1 MIKSMTGYG
10 RAQGSFSGGDITAEV
25 KSVNNRY
32 LDCGVKLPRGYAY
45 LEEGVKS
52 QVQKAISRGKV
63 DVFITINAAG
73 ADNVKISVNEPV
85 AKGYIDAM
93 HRLVQEYG
101 IQDDISASAISKFSD
116 VFLVEKQEQDENEV
130 KSAISGVVAE
140 ALSAFDAMRT
150 REGEALKTDL
160 LQKAEGIL
168 TLVSKVEERSPIT
181 VKAYRERLTA
191 KMQEVLED
199 RQIDGL
205 RDENGS
211 VKPEYKVCLDVY
223 GHEKELGHHVVCIGG
238 SETAIE
244 TAMYLAEN
252 GHDVTLLT
260 RQDELAKDAS
270 HLHYITMAWIKTEP
284 DGRTHM
290 APAWEKYEGIK
301 GILNATTVKVEGN
314 TVTYI
319 QDGVEKTVSGDSVM
333 ISGGMNPNV
342 DEALTFAGIV
352 PKFYVI
358 GDANRDGNIQR
369 GMRDA
374 FSKAMLL

>member
-10 RAQGSFSGGDITAEV
+10 RAQGSFSGGDITVEI

-140 ALSAFDAMRT
+140 ALGAFDAMRT
-150 REGEALKTDL
+150 REGEALKTAL

-199 RQIDGL
+199 RQIDEA
-205 RDENGS
+205 RIIQEAAIYAD
-211 VKPEYKVCLDVY
+211 KV
-223 GHEKELGHHVVCIGG
+223 
-238 SETAIE
+238 A
-244 TAMYLAEN
+244 
-252 GHDVTLLT
+252 
-260 RQDELAKDAS
+260 
-270 HLHYITMAWIKTEP
+270 
-284 DGRTHM
+284 
-290 APAWEKYEGIK
+290 
-301 GILNATTVKVEGN
+301 
-314 TVTYI
+314 
-319 QDGVEKTVSGDSVM
+319 
-333 ISGGMNPNV
+333 V
-342 DEALTFAGIV
+342 DEETVRLRSHVDQLQNMLSEGG
-352 PKFYVI
+352 VI
-358 GDANRDGNIQR
+358 GRKLDFLMQEMNREANTIGSKGNDVEQARNVVSIKSELEKIREQIQNIE
-369 GMRDA
+369 
-374 FSKAMLL
+374 

>member
-1 MIKSMTGYG
+1 MTGYG
-10 RAQGSFSGGDITAEV
+10 RAQGSFSGGDITVEI

-140 ALSAFDAMRT
+140 ALGAFDAMRT

-199 RQIDGL
+199 RQIDEA
-205 RDENGS
+205 RIIQEAAIYAD
-211 VKPEYKVCLDVY
+211 KV
-223 GHEKELGHHVVCIGG
+223 
-238 SETAIE
+238 A
-244 TAMYLAEN
+244 
-252 GHDVTLLT
+252 
-260 RQDELAKDAS
+260 
-270 HLHYITMAWIKTEP
+270 
-284 DGRTHM
+284 
-290 APAWEKYEGIK
+290 
-301 GILNATTVKVEGN
+301 
-314 TVTYI
+314 
-319 QDGVEKTVSGDSVM
+319 
-333 ISGGMNPNV
+333 V
-342 DEALTFAGIV
+342 DEETVRLRSHVDQLQNMLSEGG
-352 PKFYVI
+352 VI
-358 GDANRDGNIQR
+358 GRKLDFLMQEMNREANTIGSKGNDVEQARNVVNIKSELEKIREQIQNIE
-369 GMRDA
+369 
-374 FSKAMLL
+374 

>member
-85 AKGYIDAM
+85 AKGYIDAL
-93 HRLVQEYG
+93 RQLVQEYG
-101 IQDDISASAISKFSD
+101 IQDDISASAISRFSD

-150 REGEALKTDL
+150 REGEALKNDL

-199 RQIDGL
+199 RQIDEA
-205 RDENGS
+205 RIIQEAAIYAD
-211 VKPEYKVCLDVY
+211 KV
-223 GHEKELGHHVVCIGG
+223 
-238 SETAIE
+238 A
-244 TAMYLAEN
+244 
-252 GHDVTLLT
+252 
-260 RQDELAKDAS
+260 
-270 HLHYITMAWIKTEP
+270 
-284 DGRTHM
+284 
-290 APAWEKYEGIK
+290 
-301 GILNATTVKVEGN
+301 
-314 TVTYI
+314 
-319 QDGVEKTVSGDSVM
+319 
-333 ISGGMNPNV
+333 V
-342 DEALTFAGIV
+342 DEETVRLRSHVDQLQNMLSEGG
-352 PKFYVI
+352 VI
-358 GDANRDGNIQR
+358 GRKLDFLMQEMNREANTIGSKGNDVEQARNVVNIKSELEKIREQIQNIE
-369 GMRDA
+369 
-374 FSKAMLL
+374 

>member
-10 RAQGSFSGGDITAEV
+10 RAQGSFSGGDITVEV

-52 QVQKAISRGKV
+52 QVQKTISRGKV

-101 IQDDISASAISKFSD
+101 IQDDISASAISRFSD

-140 ALSAFDAMRT
+140 ALDAFDAMRT

-181 VKAYRERLTA
+181 VKAYLERLTA

-199 RQIDGL
+199 RQIDEA
-205 RDENGS
+205 RIIQEAAIYAD
-211 VKPEYKVCLDVY
+211 KV
-223 GHEKELGHHVVCIGG
+223 
-238 SETAIE
+238 A
-244 TAMYLAEN
+244 
-252 GHDVTLLT
+252 
-260 RQDELAKDAS
+260 
-270 HLHYITMAWIKTEP
+270 
-284 DGRTHM
+284 
-290 APAWEKYEGIK
+290 
-301 GILNATTVKVEGN
+301 
-314 TVTYI
+314 
-319 QDGVEKTVSGDSVM
+319 
-333 ISGGMNPNV
+333 V
-342 DEALTFAGIV
+342 DEETVRLRSHVDQLQNMLSEGG
-352 PKFYVI
+352 VI
-358 GDANRDGNIQR
+358 GRKLDFLMQEMNREANTIGSKGNDVEQARNVVNIKSELEKIREQIQNIE
-369 GMRDA
+369 
-374 FSKAMLL
+374 

>member
-10 RAQGSFSGGDITAEV
+10 RAQGSFSGGNITVEV

-32 LDCGVKLPRGYAY
+32 LDCGVKLPRGYVY

-101 IQDDISASAISKFSD
+101 IQDDISASAISRFSD

-199 RQIDGL
+199 RQIDEA
-205 RDENGS
+205 RIIQEAAIYAD
-211 VKPEYKVCLDVY
+211 KV
-223 GHEKELGHHVVCIGG
+223 
-238 SETAIE
+238 A
-244 TAMYLAEN
+244 
-252 GHDVTLLT
+252 
-260 RQDELAKDAS
+260 
-270 HLHYITMAWIKTEP
+270 
-284 DGRTHM
+284 
-290 APAWEKYEGIK
+290 
-301 GILNATTVKVEGN
+301 
-314 TVTYI
+314 
-319 QDGVEKTVSGDSVM
+319 
-333 ISGGMNPNV
+333 V
-342 DEALTFAGIV
+342 DEETVRLRSHVDQLQNMLTEGG
-352 PKFYVI
+352 VI
-358 GDANRDGNIQR
+358 GRKLDFLMQEMNREANTIGSKGNDVEQARNVVNIKSELEKIREQIQNIE
-369 GMRDA
+369 
-374 FSKAMLL
+374 

>member
-1 MIKSMTGYG
+1 MIKSMTGFG
-10 RAQGSFSGGDITAEV
+10 RAQGSFSGGDITVEI

-140 ALSAFDAMRT
+140 ALGAFDAMRT

-199 RQIDGL
+199 RQIDEA
-205 RDENGS
+205 RIIQEAAIYAD
-211 VKPEYKVCLDVY
+211 KV
-223 GHEKELGHHVVCIGG
+223 
-238 SETAIE
+238 A
-244 TAMYLAEN
+244 
-252 GHDVTLLT
+252 
-260 RQDELAKDAS
+260 
-270 HLHYITMAWIKTEP
+270 
-284 DGRTHM
+284 
-290 APAWEKYEGIK
+290 
-301 GILNATTVKVEGN
+301 
-314 TVTYI
+314 
-319 QDGVEKTVSGDSVM
+319 
-333 ISGGMNPNV
+333 V
-342 DEALTFAGIV
+342 DEETVRLRSHVDQLQNMLSEGG
-352 PKFYVI
+352 VI
-358 GDANRDGNIQR
+358 GRKLDFLMQEMNREANTIGSKGNDVEQARNVVSIKSELEKIREQIQNIE
-369 GMRDA
+369 
-374 FSKAMLL
+374 

>member
-10 RAQGSFSGGDITAEV
+10 RAQGSFSGGDITVEV

-45 LEEGVKS
+45 LEEGIKS
-52 QVQKAISRGKV
+52 QVQKTISRGKV

-93 HRLVQEYG
+93 RQLVQEYG
-101 IQDDISASAISKFSD
+101 IQDDISASAISRFSD

-168 TLVSKVEERSPIT
+168 ALVSKVEERSPIT
-181 VKAYRERLTA
+181 VRAYRERLTA

-199 RQIDGL
+199 RQIDEA
-205 RDENGS
+205 RIIQEAAIYAD
-211 VKPEYKVCLDVY
+211 KV
-223 GHEKELGHHVVCIGG
+223 
-238 SETAIE
+238 A
-244 TAMYLAEN
+244 
-252 GHDVTLLT
+252 
-260 RQDELAKDAS
+260 
-270 HLHYITMAWIKTEP
+270 
-284 DGRTHM
+284 
-290 APAWEKYEGIK
+290 
-301 GILNATTVKVEGN
+301 
-314 TVTYI
+314 
-319 QDGVEKTVSGDSVM
+319 
-333 ISGGMNPNV
+333 V
-342 DEALTFAGIV
+342 DEETVRLRSHVDQLQNMLSEGG
-352 PKFYVI
+352 VI
-358 GDANRDGNIQR
+358 GRKLDFLMQEMNREANTIGSKGNDVEQARNVVNIKSELEKIREQIQNIE
-369 GMRDA
+369 
-374 FSKAMLL
+374 

>member
-85 AKGYIDAM
+85 AKGYIDAL
-93 HRLVQEYG
+93 RQLVQEYG
-101 IQDDISASAISKFSD
+101 IQDDISASAISRFSD

-150 REGEALKTDL
+150 REGEALKNDL

-199 RQIDGL
+199 RQIDEA
-205 RDENGS
+205 RIIQEAAIYAD
-211 VKPEYKVCLDVY
+211 KV
-223 GHEKELGHHVVCIGG
+223 
-238 SETAIE
+238 A
-244 TAMYLAEN
+244 
-252 GHDVTLLT
+252 
-260 RQDELAKDAS
+260 
-270 HLHYITMAWIKTEP
+270 
-284 DGRTHM
+284 
-290 APAWEKYEGIK
+290 
-301 GILNATTVKVEGN
+301 
-314 TVTYI
+314 
-319 QDGVEKTVSGDSVM
+319 
-333 ISGGMNPNV
+333 V
-342 DEALTFAGIV
+342 DEETVRLRSHVDQLQNMLSEGG
-352 PKFYVI
+352 VI
-358 GDANRDGNIQR
+358 GRKLDFLMQEMNREANTIGSKGNDVEQARNVVNIK
-369 GMRDA
+369 
-374 FSKAMLL
+374 S

>member
-10 RAQGSFSGGDITAEV
+10 RAQGSFSGGDITVEV

-52 QVQKAISRGKV
+52 QVQKTISRGKV

-101 IQDDISASAISKFSD
+101 IQDDISASAISRFSD

-140 ALSAFDAMRT
+140 ALGAFDAMRT

-160 LQKAEGIL
+160 LQKADGIL

-199 RQIDGL
+199 RQIDEA
-205 RDENGS
+205 RIIQEAAIYAD
-211 VKPEYKVCLDVY
+211 KV
-223 GHEKELGHHVVCIGG
+223 
-238 SETAIE
+238 A
-244 TAMYLAEN
+244 
-252 GHDVTLLT
+252 
-260 RQDELAKDAS
+260 
-270 HLHYITMAWIKTEP
+270 
-284 DGRTHM
+284 
-290 APAWEKYEGIK
+290 
-301 GILNATTVKVEGN
+301 
-314 TVTYI
+314 
-319 QDGVEKTVSGDSVM
+319 
-333 ISGGMNPNV
+333 V
-342 DEALTFAGIV
+342 DEETVRLRSHVDQLQNMLSEGG
-352 PKFYVI
+352 VI
-358 GDANRDGNIQR
+358 GRKLDFLMQEMNREANTIGSKGNDVEQARNVVNIKSELEKIREQIQNIE
-369 GMRDA
+369 
-374 FSKAMLL
+374 

>member
-10 RAQGSFSGGDITAEV
+10 RAQGSFSGGDITVEV

-45 LEEGVKS
+45 LEEGIKS
-52 QVQKAISRGKV
+52 QVQKTISRGKV

-93 HRLVQEYG
+93 RQLVQEYG
-101 IQDDISASAISKFSD
+101 IQDDISASAISRFSD

-140 ALSAFDAMRT
+140 ALGAFDAMRT
-150 REGEALKTDL
+150 REGEALKNDL

-199 RQIDGL
+199 RQIDEA
-205 RDENGS
+205 RIIQEAAIYAD
-211 VKPEYKVCLDVY
+211 KV
-223 GHEKELGHHVVCIGG
+223 
-238 SETAIE
+238 A
-244 TAMYLAEN
+244 
-252 GHDVTLLT
+252 
-260 RQDELAKDAS
+260 
-270 HLHYITMAWIKTEP
+270 
-284 DGRTHM
+284 
-290 APAWEKYEGIK
+290 
-301 GILNATTVKVEGN
+301 
-314 TVTYI
+314 
-319 QDGVEKTVSGDSVM
+319 
-333 ISGGMNPNV
+333 V
-342 DEALTFAGIV
+342 DEETVRLRSHVDQLQNMLSEGG
-352 PKFYVI
+352 VI
-358 GDANRDGNIQR
+358 GRKLDFLMQEMNREANTIGSKGNDVEQARNVVSIKSELEKIREQIQNIE
-369 GMRDA
+369 
-374 FSKAMLL
+374 

>member
-10 RAQGSFSGGDITAEV
+10 RAQGSFSGGDITVEI

-140 ALSAFDAMRT
+140 ALGAFDAMRT

-199 RQIDGL
+199 RQIDEA
-205 RDENGS
+205 RIIQEAAIYAD
-211 VKPEYKVCLDVY
+211 KV
-223 GHEKELGHHVVCIGG
+223 
-238 SETAIE
+238 A
-244 TAMYLAEN
+244 
-252 GHDVTLLT
+252 
-260 RQDELAKDAS
+260 
-270 HLHYITMAWIKTEP
+270 
-284 DGRTHM
+284 
-290 APAWEKYEGIK
+290 
-301 GILNATTVKVEGN
+301 
-314 TVTYI
+314 
-319 QDGVEKTVSGDSVM
+319 
-333 ISGGMNPNV
+333 V
-342 DEALTFAGIV
+342 DEETVRLRSHVDQLQNMLSEGG
-352 PKFYVI
+352 VI
-358 GDANRDGNIQR
+358 GRKLDFLMQEMNREANTIGSKGNDVEQARNVVSIKSELEKIREQIQN
-369 GMRDA
+369 
-374 FSKAMLL
+374 SE

>member
-10 RAQGSFSGGDITAEV
+10 RAQGSFSGGDITVEV

-52 QVQKAISRGKV
+52 QVQKTISRGKV

-101 IQDDISASAISKFSD
+101 IQDDISASAISRFSD

-140 ALSAFDAMRT
+140 ALDAFDAMRT

-160 LQKAEGIL
+160 LQKADGIL

-199 RQIDGL
+199 RQIDEA
-205 RDENGS
+205 RIIQEAAIYAD
-211 VKPEYKVCLDVY
+211 KV
-223 GHEKELGHHVVCIGG
+223 
-238 SETAIE
+238 A
-244 TAMYLAEN
+244 
-252 GHDVTLLT
+252 
-260 RQDELAKDAS
+260 
-270 HLHYITMAWIKTEP
+270 
-284 DGRTHM
+284 
-290 APAWEKYEGIK
+290 
-301 GILNATTVKVEGN
+301 
-314 TVTYI
+314 
-319 QDGVEKTVSGDSVM
+319 
-333 ISGGMNPNV
+333 V
-342 DEALTFAGIV
+342 DEETVRLRSHVDQLQNMLSEGG
-352 PKFYVI
+352 VI
-358 GDANRDGNIQR
+358 GRKLDFLMQEMNREANTIGSKGNDVEQARNVVSIKSELEKIREQIQNIE
-369 GMRDA
+369 
-374 FSKAMLL
+374 

>member
-10 RAQGSFSGGDITAEV
+10 RAQGSFSGGDITVEV

-140 ALSAFDAMRT
+140 ALGAFDAMRT

-199 RQIDGL
+199 RQIDEA
-205 RDENGS
+205 RIIQEAAIYAD
-211 VKPEYKVCLDVY
+211 KV
-223 GHEKELGHHVVCIGG
+223 
-238 SETAIE
+238 A
-244 TAMYLAEN
+244 
-252 GHDVTLLT
+252 
-260 RQDELAKDAS
+260 
-270 HLHYITMAWIKTEP
+270 
-284 DGRTHM
+284 
-290 APAWEKYEGIK
+290 
-301 GILNATTVKVEGN
+301 
-314 TVTYI
+314 
-319 QDGVEKTVSGDSVM
+319 
-333 ISGGMNPNV
+333 V
-342 DEALTFAGIV
+342 DEETVRLRSHVDQLQNMLSEGG
-352 PKFYVI
+352 VI
-358 GDANRDGNIQR
+358 GRKLDFLMQEMNREANTIGSKGNDVEQARNVVNIKSELEKIREQIQNIE
-369 GMRDA
+369 
-374 FSKAMLL
+374 

>member
-10 RAQGSFSGGDITAEV
+10 RAQGSFSGGDITVEV

-101 IQDDISASAISKFSD
+101 IQDDISASAISRFSD

-140 ALSAFDAMRT
+140 ALDAFDAMRT

-199 RQIDGL
+199 RQIDEA
-205 RDENGS
+205 RIIQEAAIYAD
-211 VKPEYKVCLDVY
+211 KV
-223 GHEKELGHHVVCIGG
+223 
-238 SETAIE
+238 A
-244 TAMYLAEN
+244 
-252 GHDVTLLT
+252 
-260 RQDELAKDAS
+260 
-270 HLHYITMAWIKTEP
+270 
-284 DGRTHM
+284 
-290 APAWEKYEGIK
+290 
-301 GILNATTVKVEGN
+301 
-314 TVTYI
+314 
-319 QDGVEKTVSGDSVM
+319 
-333 ISGGMNPNV
+333 V
-342 DEALTFAGIV
+342 DEETVRLRSHVDQLQNMLSEGG
-352 PKFYVI
+352 VI
-358 GDANRDGNIQR
+358 GRKLDFLMQEMNREANTIGSKGNDLEQARNVVNIKSELEKIREQIQNIE
-369 GMRDA
+369 
-374 FSKAMLL
+374 

>member
-10 RAQGSFSGGDITAEV
+10 RAQGSFSGGDITVEI

-140 ALSAFDAMRT
+140 ALGAFDAMRP

-199 RQIDGL
+199 RQIDEA
-205 RDENGS
+205 RIIQEAAIYAD
-211 VKPEYKVCLDVY
+211 KV
-223 GHEKELGHHVVCIGG
+223 
-238 SETAIE
+238 A
-244 TAMYLAEN
+244 
-252 GHDVTLLT
+252 
-260 RQDELAKDAS
+260 
-270 HLHYITMAWIKTEP
+270 
-284 DGRTHM
+284 
-290 APAWEKYEGIK
+290 
-301 GILNATTVKVEGN
+301 
-314 TVTYI
+314 
-319 QDGVEKTVSGDSVM
+319 
-333 ISGGMNPNV
+333 V
-342 DEALTFAGIV
+342 DEETVRLRSHVDQLQNMLSEGG
-352 PKFYVI
+352 VI
-358 GDANRDGNIQR
+358 GRKLDFLMQEMNREANTIGSKGNDVEQARNVVSIKSELEKIREQIQNIE
-369 GMRDA
+369 
-374 FSKAMLL
+374 